1 MSSNRWTIM
10 KKLVLMI
17 LIAILASSCFLAM
30 AVPATAH
37 IASTHDW
44 ILHSDEKVRANLDQ
58 YIEKEKLRT
67 YDTEKLDA
75 WCRENSGI
83 DMEVFVDEKLVFSS
97 VADLGG
103 LKTPVRETELDK
115 KMAVPVVFADATADV
130 VLYDYIYSYEKAVV
144 VEVLAAMVLFFI
156 IILTGIRRE
165 VEYVKR
171 LNDEI
176 HALEG
181 GDLTKEITIRGSD
194 EVAMLAESIDEF
206 RKSMK
211 NQLSTIERLEKT
223 NRMTSAEIAHDLRTP
238 LTSLMMYLDFG
249 LSEVHGKE
257 PQAEEYLTKAKEKAI
272 RLKNL
277 LDENFSYT
285 TMTDFFMKEKQEVQ
299 ADAALSGFIND
310 FVINLESRGF
320 HVLQDIRF
328 RQSSILLQRDA
339 LGRIFG
345 NLATNIFKYAEEK
358 GDIYICGRDKGTH
371 VELRIENTIRVFEG
385 EKPHSTGFGS
395 RIVKRL
401 MEEMDGEYCVE
412 EKEGRYT
419 TILRFMKAEKST

>member
-1 MSSNRWTIM
+1 M
-10 KKLVLMI
+10 
-17 LIAILASSCFLAM
+17 
-30 AVPATAH
+30 
-37 IASTHDW
+37 
-44 ILHSDEKVRANLDQ
+44 
-58 YIEKEKLRT
+58 
-67 YDTEKLDA
+67 
-75 WCRENSGI
+75 
-83 DMEVFVDEKLVFSS
+83 
-97 VADLGG
+97 
-103 LKTPVRETELDK
+103 
-115 KMAVPVVFADATADV
+115 
-130 VLYDYIYSYEKAVV
+130 
-144 VEVLAAMVLFFI
+144 EVLAAIVLFFI
-156 IILTGIRRE
+156 IIMTGIRRE

-181 GDLTKEITIRGSD
+181 GDLTKEITVRGSD

-277 LDENFSYT
+277 LEENFSYT

-299 ADAALSGFIND
+299 AEVVLSGFIND

-328 RQSSILLQRDA
+328 GQSSILLQRDA

-345 NLATNIFKYAEEK
+345 NLATNIFKYAEEE
-358 GDIYICGRDKGTH
+358 GDIYICGRDKETH

-412 EKEGRYT
+412 ETEGRYT

>member
-67 YDTEKLDA
+67 DDTEKLDA

-211 NQLSTIERLEKT
+211 NQLSTIERLEKN
-223 NRMTSAEIAHDLRTP
+223 NRMTSAEITHDLRTP
-238 LTSLMMYLDFG
+238 LTMLKAY
-249 LSEVHGKE
+249 
-257 PQAEEYLTKAKEKAI
+257 AEMI
-272 RLKNL
+272 R
-277 LDENFSYT
+277 D
-285 TMTDFFMKEKQEVQ
+285 
-299 ADAALSGFIND
+299 LSGSGLKIS
-310 FVINLESRGF
+310 NLPF
-320 HVLQDIRF
+320 
-328 RQSSILLQRDA
+328 
-339 LGRIFG
+339 
-345 NLATNIFKYAEEK
+345 TNASAVS
-358 GDIYICGRDKGTH
+358 GTAAPMSPCG
-371 VELRIENTIRVFEG
+371 
-385 EKPHSTGFGS
+385 
-395 RIVKRL
+395 
-401 MEEMDGEYCVE
+401 
-412 EKEGRYT
+412 
-419 TILRFMKAEKST
+419 